1 MFRELN
7 EKVLKQLIY
16 NIEIALLHVKG
27 KVVKIFRR
35 KDVCNICVRHLSI
48 DEIKYYGSTCNRC
61 EDVITKWGKDKL

>member
-16 NIEIALLHVKG
+16 NIEIAILHVKG

-48 DEIKYYGSTCNRC
+48 MESSIMTVPAIG
-61 EDVITKWGKDKL
+61 VMI